1 MASYVLQELPNGMGD
16 GDSALFPKM
25 QIYTMFDYDKVV
37 ELIHSY
43 SPSFSEGVI
52 RGVLDGLTE
61 AMKSTLPNGHSMK
74 IDGLGV
80 FSLSLGFNDEKT
92 GSSGDELKHKEN
104 YRHVCAKGIN
114 FKVDQEL
121 IKDINRESTFERAQP
136 GVQRFESP
144 DSTLEQRMQH
154 ALQLISERG
163 YITLSDYA
171 IVNHISRSMASRDL
185 KRITSDL
192 TSGIIAKGSHSHKVW
207 VRNTM
212 L

>member
-1 MASYVLQELPNGMGD
+1 MASYVLQKLPNGMGD
-16 GDSALFPKM
+16 GESALFPKM

-52 RGVLDGLTE
+52 RGVLDGLTV
-61 AMKSTLPNGHSMK
+61 AMKSALPNGHSMK

-80 FSLSLGFNDEKT
+80 FSLSLGFSDEKT
-92 GSSGDELKHKEN
+92 GTSGDELKHKEN

-121 IKDINRESTFERAQP
+121 IKDINLESTFERAQP

-144 DSTLEQRMQH
+144 DSTLEQRMQR
-154 ALQLISERG
+154 ARQLISERG

-171 IVNHISRSMASRDL
+171 IANHISRSMASRDL

-192 TSGIIAKGSHSHKVW
+192 ASGIIAKGSHSHKVW
-207 VRNTM
+207 VKE
-212 L
+212 

>member
-1 MASYVLQELPNGMGD
+1 
-16 GDSALFPKM
+16 M

>member
-1 MASYVLQELPNGMGD
+1 MASYVLQKLPNGMGD
-16 GDSALFPKM
+16 GESALFPKM

-52 RGVLDGLTE
+52 RGVLDGLTM
-61 AMKSTLPNGHSMK
+61 AMKSALPNGHSVK

-80 FSLSLGFNDEKT
+80 FSLSLGFCDEKAGT
-92 GSSGDELKHKEN
+92 SGEELKRKEN

-114 FKVDQEL
+114 FKVDQEM

-136 GVQRFESP
+136 GVQRFERP
-144 DSTLEQRMQH
+144 DSTLEQRMQRAH
-154 ALQLISERG
+154 QLIIDHG

-171 IVNHISRSMASRDL
+171 IANHISRSMASRDL
-185 KRITSDL
+185 KRITSDPA
-192 TSGIIAKGSHSHKVW
+192 SGIIAKGSHSHKVW
-207 VRNTM
+207 VKKSI
-212 L
+212 

>member
-1 MASYVLQELPNGMGD
+1 MASYVLQKLPNGMGD
-16 GDSALFPKM
+16 GESALFPKM

-52 RGVLDGLTE
+52 RGVLDGLTM
-61 AMKSTLPNGHSMK
+61 AMKSALPNGHSVK

-80 FSLSLGFNDEKT
+80 FSLSLGFCDEKAGT
-92 GSSGDELKHKEN
+92 SGEELKRKEN

-114 FKVDQEL
+114 FKVDQEM

-136 GVQRFESP
+136 GVQRFERP
-144 DSTLEQRMQH
+144 DSTLEQRMQRAH
-154 ALQLISERG
+154 QLISDHG

-171 IVNHISRSMASRDL
+171 IANHISRPMASRDL
-185 KRITSDL
+185 KRITSDPA
-192 TSGIIAKGSHSHKVW
+192 SGIIAKGSHSHKVW
-207 VRNTM
+207 VKKSI
-212 L
+212 

>member
-16 GDSALFPKM
+16 GKSALYPKM
-25 QIYTMFDYDKVV
+25 QTYTMFDYDKVV

-61 AMKSTLPNGHSMK
+61 AMKSALPNGHSIK

-80 FSLSLGFNDEKT
+80 FSLSLGFNGEKT
-92 GSSGDELKHKEN
+92 GKSGDDLKHKEN
-104 YRHVCAKGIN
+104 YRHVCARSIN

-121 IKDINRESTFERAQP
+121 IKDINREATFERAQP

-144 DSTLEQRMQH
+144 NSTLEQRMQR
-154 ALQLISERG
+154 ARQLISEHG
-163 YITLSDYA
+163 YITLSDYVTA
-171 IVNHISRSMASRDL
+171 NQVSRSMASRDL
-185 KRITSDL
+185 KRITSDPK
-192 TSGIIAKGSHSHKVW
+192 SGIIEKGSHSHKVW
-207 VRNTM
+207 VKK
-212 L
+212 

>member
-16 GDSALFPKM
+16 GESALFPKM

-52 RGVLDGLTE
+52 RGVLDGLTV
-61 AMKSTLPNGHSMK
+61 AMKSALPNGHSMK

-80 FSLSLGFNDEKT
+80 FSLSLGFSDEKAGT
-92 GSSGDELKHKEN
+92 SVDELKHKEN

-144 DSTLEQRMQH
+144 DSTLEQRMQR
-154 ALQLISERG
+154 ARQLISEHG

-171 IVNHISRSMASRDL
+171 IANHISRSMASRDL
-185 KRITSDL
+185 KHITSDPA
-192 TSGIIAKGSHSHKVW
+192 SGIIAKGSHSHKVW
-207 VRNTM
+207 VKKTV
-212 L
+212 

>member
-1 MASYVLQELPNGMGD
+1 MASYVLQKLPNGMGD
-16 GDSALFPKM
+16 GESALFPKM

-52 RGVLDGLTE
+52 RGVLDGLTM
-61 AMKSTLPNGHSMK
+61 AMKSALPNGHSMK

-80 FSLSLGFNDEKT
+80 FSLSLGFSDEKAGT
-92 GSSGDELKHKEN
+92 SGEELKHKEN

-136 GVQRFESP
+136 GVQRFERP
-144 DSTLEQRMQH
+144 DSTLEQRMQRAH
-154 ALQLISERG
+154 QLISDHG

-171 IVNHISRSMASRDL
+171 IANHISRSMASRDL
-185 KRITSDL
+185 KRITSDPA
-192 TSGIIAKGSHSHKVW
+192 SGIIAKGSHSHKVW
-207 VRNTM
+207 VKKSI
-212 L
+212 

>member
-1 MASYVLQELPNGMGD
+1 MASYVLKELPNGMGD
-16 GDSALFPKM
+16 GKSALYPKM

-61 AMKSTLPNGHSMK
+61 AMKSALPNGHSIK

-80 FSLSLGFNDEKT
+80 FSLSLGFSDKKAEN
-92 GSSGDELKHKEN
+92 SSDDFKHKEN
-104 YRHVCAKGIN
+104 YRHVCAKSIN

-136 GVQRFESP
+136 GVQRFMSP
-144 DSTLEQRMQH
+144 DSTLEQRMQR
-154 ALQLISERG
+154 ARQLINEHG
-163 YITLSDYA
+163 YITLSDY
-171 IVNHISRSMASRDL
+171 VTTNQVSRSMASRDL
-185 KRITSDL
+185 KRITSDP
-192 TSGIIAKGSHSHKVW
+192 TSGIIEKGSHSHKVW
-207 VRNTM
+207 VKNAI
-212 L
+212 

>member
-1 MASYVLQELPNGMGD
+1 MASYVLHELPNGMGD
-16 GDSALFPKM
+16 GESALFPKM

-52 RGVLDGLTE
+52 RGVLDGLTV
-61 AMKSTLPNGHSMK
+61 AMKSALPNGHSMK

-80 FSLSLGFNDEKT
+80 FSLSLGFSDEKAGT
-92 GSSGDELKHKEN
+92 SGDELKRKEN

-144 DSTLEQRMQH
+144 ESTLEQRMQR
-154 ALQLISERG
+154 ARQLISEHG

-171 IVNHISRSMASRDL
+171 IANHISRSMASRDL
-185 KRITSDL
+185 KRIASDPA
-192 TSGIIAKGSHSHKVW
+192 SGIIAKGSHSHKVW
-207 VRNTM
+207 VKNTM
-212 L
+212 